1 MNAED
6 TNFTYT
12 YFSDTN
18 SLLNRRRANGAK
30 RTPNT
35 NSLCQK
41 NYIKYKIYKILIN
54 IKKYIKYKI

>member
-18 SLLNRRRANGAK
+18 SQMNRRGANVAK
-30 RTPNT
+30 RNPNT